1 MIQFSVFLQGNE
13 QSKMAAK
20 EKKAKEQQLKQ
31 EKEEEQQANQKKI
44 KFLQKKDERIELKKK
59 ALSKYKDYLEMVR
72 EQNPD
77 DFEEV
82 DSIKSR
88 YQTLVSE
95 NKKLDNTIE
104 MLDNQLKTMKDNRI
118 KYIKDK
124 ETGLVKLNNEISQK
138 KTILEKI
145 NEQINAYKLQAE
157 EENRKKFGK
166 FSELAQIL
174 MAIENIQVKC
184 EERAEKYR
192 KVSKLIRHNTNKD
205 YKPENFNSPRR
216 SVEYAKLQLQTIK
229 KFLVDYIEITNSIK
243 KDPFVGA
250 DIRKY
255 LDDLKS
261 SGDLI

>member
-1 MIQFSVFLQGNE
+1 
-13 QSKMAAK
+13 MAAK

-31 EKEEEQQANQKKI
+31 EKEEEQMANQKKI

-104 MLDNQLKTMKDNRI
+104 TLDNQLKEMKDNRI

-174 MAIENIQVKC
+174 MAIENI
-184 EERAEKYR
+184 
-192 KVSKLIRHNTNKD
+192 
-205 YKPENFNSPRR
+205 
-216 SVEYAKLQLQTIK
+216 
-229 KFLVDYIEITNSIK
+229 
-243 KDPFVGA
+243 
-250 DIRKY
+250 
-255 LDDLKS
+255 
-261 SGDLI
+261 